1 MEWAV
6 DGSGPKAVTALR
18 REVMSY
24 LRRHAQADSDL
35 PGAEI
40 VVAELLSNAFEHAPG
55 PAWVRVS
62 WDDERPRLEVHDL
75 GPGFELDPRL
85 PAGMSEGGR
94 GLFLANAIA
103 DDLAR
108 AAKTAGGSQVS
119 ALLPV
124 RRAPS
129 RSYDPPRTS
138 QSSLPAPEEASADGT
153 FGKESFLRA
162 LVVELA
168 QAVEGNQG
176 PDAAEAVVAQ
186 VGANVGGRMEEGYRR
201 ARAITGSLSP
211 EQIADLYVRL
221 KGAID
226 GDFYVVDA
234 DDRRIV
240 LGNRRCPFGA
250 VVQRQPALCRMTSS
264 VFGGIAA
271 RNSGAGA
278 VMLEERIALGDPE
291 CRVVVW
297 LGDSARSHRAGAHH
311 FAAPAETAEPD
322 PALVEACRAAM
333 HGEDFLYPEAVAA
346 FMREFL
352 TRGEYVSGP
361 KDLLTRREREV
372 VTLIAE
378 SYTGKEIA
386 EKLII
391 SEKTVERHRTNI
403 LVKLGLRDRVALTRY
418 AIRRGLVEA

>member
-6 DGSGPKAVTALR
+6 DGSGPGAVTALR

-24 LRRHAQADSDL
+24 LRRHAEADSDL

-62 WDDERPRLEVHDL
+62 WHGERPLLEVHDL
-75 GPGFELDPRL
+75 GPGFQLDPKL
-85 PAGMSEGGR
+85 PAGLSGRGR

-108 AAKTAGGSQVS
+108 AAKSAGGSQVS
-119 ALLPV
+119 AVLPV

-129 RSYDPPRTS
+129 RSYDPPQRS
-138 QSSLPAPEEASADGT
+138 ASSLPAPEEASADGT
-153 FGKESFLRA
+153 FGKDAFLRA
-162 LVVELA
+162 LVVELG
-168 QAVEGNQG
+168 QAVEARQG

-186 VGANVGGRMEEGYRR
+186 VGANVGGRMEESYRR
-201 ARAITGSLSP
+201 ARAITGNLSP

-240 LGNRRCPFGA
+240 LGNRRCPFGT

-271 RNSGAGA
+271 RNSGAGS

-297 LGDSARSHRAGAHH
+297 LGDAARAQHAGAHH
-311 FAAPAETAEPD
+311 YAAPDEAAVPD
-322 PALVEACRAAM
+322 RALVEACRAAM

-346 FMREFL
+346 FMRDFL
-352 TRGEYVSGP
+352 KRGEYVNGP
-361 KDLLTRREREV
+361 KDLLTRREREI

-418 AIRRGLVEA
+418 AIRRGLIEA